1 MQERMRTIARLTVE
15 EVGAQDQ
22 VLMNSSKMRVD
33 KERREEEMQGT
44 REERRTVAR
53 RPLRP
58 GPLSSGEEK

>member
-1 MQERMRTIARLTVE
+1 ME
-15 EVGAQDQ
+15 EFGAQDQ

-33 KERREEEMQGT
+33 KERREEEMQGMT
-44 REERRTVAR
+44 EERRTVAR

>member
-1 MQERMRTIARLTVE
+1 MQEMMRTIARLTVE

-22 VLMNSSKMRVD
+22 VLMNSSKTRVD
-33 KERREEEMQGT
+33 KERREEEMQGM
-44 REERRTVAR
+44 REERRPVAR

>member
-1 MQERMRTIARLTVE
+1 MQEKMRTIVRLTVE
-15 EVGAQDQ
+15 EVGAHDQ

-44 REERRTVAR
+44 REERRPVAR

-58 GPLSSGEEK
+58 GLLSSGEEK

>member
-1 MQERMRTIARLTVE
+1 MQERMRTIARLMLE

-33 KERREEEMQGT
+33 KERREEETQGM
-44 REERRTVAR
+44 RDERRPVAR

>member
-1 MQERMRTIARLTVE
+1 ME

-33 KERREEEMQGT
+33 KERREEEMQGM
-44 REERRTVAR
+44 REERRPVAM